1 MKLLILLFLLVNTTP
16 SVSADFRNSEW
27 GMSKEQ
33 VKSTEKLELVNED
46 TDTIS
51 YIETVVEYPALLV
64 YKFNDNRLI
73 WGLYSFNQ
81 VNNNDD
87 GYLEDFL
94 KFENAIS
101 SKYGKGKV
109 LDKWNNKDS
118 ENKDNPAKA
127 VREGD
132 FIMWRTWETP
142 TTMIK
147 LIMYGYNDKFNTDTY
162 YFSKKY
168 KDQAESNIK
177 DILNDNF

>member
-1 MKLLILLFLLVNTTP
+1 MKLLILLFLLANTTP
-16 SVSADFRNSEW
+16 AVSADFRNSEW

-87 GYLEDFL
+87 GKNQSRRRPL
-94 KFENAIS
+94 S
-101 SKYGKGKV
+101 G
-109 LDKWNNKDS
+109 DS
-118 ENKDNPAKA
+118 
-127 VREGD
+127 
-132 FIMWRTWETP
+132 T
-142 TTMIK
+142 
-147 LIMYGYNDKFNTDTY
+147 GY
-162 YFSKKY
+162 
-168 KDQAESNIK
+168 
-177 DILNDNF
+177 